1 MNLFFFDLQNKSFVL
16 AGLATVVQIFQSRIM
31 QSKMAAPKNDGTMM
45 DEFSKSIQLQTKYV
59 FPVMMGFI
67 SYTFGSVV
75 AVYFIIGGL
84 FTIVQEIYMKKH
96 SLKKQKEV

>member
-1 MNLFFFDLQNKSFVL
+1 
-16 AGLATVVQIFQSRIM
+16 
-31 QSKMAAPKNDGTMM
+31 
-45 DEFSKSIQLQTKYV
+45 
-59 FPVMMGFI
+59 MGFI